1 MIGDAIER
9 GVRKGLKPF
18 IAEVKRTIA
27 EKDERIAELEQEN
40 RLLRE
45 TLLGANNCLL
55 DVVAYLT
62 GQSDLLDRLAE
73 QLRQSALGLNAP
85 KEEKQ

>member
-1 MIGDAIER
+1 M
-9 GVRKGLKPF
+9 
-18 IAEVKRTIA
+18 
-27 EKDERIAELEQEN
+27 
-40 RLLRE
+40 E
-45 TLLGANNCLL
+45 TLLRANNCLL